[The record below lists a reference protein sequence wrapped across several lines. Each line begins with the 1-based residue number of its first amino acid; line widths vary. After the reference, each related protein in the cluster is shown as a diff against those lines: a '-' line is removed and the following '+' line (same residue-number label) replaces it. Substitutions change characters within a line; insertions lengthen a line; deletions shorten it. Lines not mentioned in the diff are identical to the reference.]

1 MGFWCFMLAMDLIIP
16 LSMIFLGKYFS
27 KRAPKEINM
36 LFGYRTARSMK
47 NQDTWQFAHRYFGK
61 LWYKM
66 GLWLLILSVA
76 AMLPG
81 LGKDKDAVGTL
92 GGILCVGGDVG
103 IDPYGKVES
112 LRKKQHPVRMLLRF
126 LQLRTAAP
134 WQRHV
139 LLSPRRECYA
149 HGRQFPLSSCGR

>member
-1 MGFWCFMLAMDLIIP
+1 MGFWIFMLAMDLILP
-16 LSMIFLGKYFS
+16 LSMVFLGRYFV
-27 KRAPKEINM
+27 RHAPGSINM

-92 GGILCVGGDVG
+92 GGIVCTLVGRSFFIQV
-103 IDPYGKVES
+103 I
-112 LRKKQHPVRMLLRF
+112 RF
-126 LQLRTAAP
+126 PDYDDMVIKT
-134 WQRHV
+134 H
-139 LLSPRRECYA
+139 
-149 HGRQFPLSSCGR
+149 